1 MKFIDTYRPMA
12 VKKEKLVRWSTLFVL
27 VIVSL
32 VTNLVNKSL
41 SNKDVFQCTV
51 EASYKN
57 NSNSI
62 TNCMLYN
69 TDRLHHGIEIDRYKV
84 FFSRQKV
91 FIELV
96 GRTDIQNKTLL
107 EETINNCLS
116 SPHLDIFNCSQPFRW
131 KRVKCA
137 YKWAISA

>member
-1 MKFIDTYRPMA
+1 
-12 VKKEKLVRWSTLFVL
+12 
-27 VIVSL
+27 
-32 VTNLVNKSL
+32 
-41 SNKDVFQCTV
+41 
-51 EASYKN
+51 
-57 NSNSI
+57 
-62 TNCMLYN
+62 MLYN

-107 EETINNCLS
+107 EETIKNCLS

-137 YKWAISA
+137 YKWATNA